1 MRSAYGVLYAD
12 RRLDQMFCLRHDL
25 MSSSALLIGLRPNV
39 SVIYCSTLGLRN
51 AGSVGPR

>member
-1 MRSAYGVLYAD
+1 MESCMQTAV
-12 RRLDQMFCLRHDL
+12 RLDQMFCLRHDL

-39 SVIYCSTLGLRN
+39 SVRYCSTLGLRN